1 MLTLA
6 AMALIEGVG
15 DEVTLLF
22 AALLLLTVL
31 LLAWISTRTSEP
43 PEHLF
48 TGSSPLQRPGQA
60 QQDTPFSSTAASS
73 SSSPYPPSSTSTLS
87 MSSSSPSSSVND
99 SFLTEAPPT
108 LEDGQVGGDG
118 VRRRGGDGEG
128 AASQRNMVVRLKF
141 LNDTE
146 RMAQVQPQD
155 TVGYI
160 KRYEYCM

>member
-73 SSSPYPPSSTSTLS
+73 SSSPYPPSSTSTFS

-108 LEDGQVGGDG
+108 LEDGQV
-118 VRRRGGDGEG
+118 GGDGEG